1 MRISSLANQLR
12 SLKDEIL
19 DKKVVKKMLQSV
31 SDHLEQVTV
40 SMESLLDL
48 NSLSIK
54 EAAGH
59 LQAVENHRKKKLAS
73 ARKEADGELLLTEE
87 QWKA

>member
-1 MRISSLANQLR
+1 
-12 SLKDEIL
+12 
-19 DKKVVKKMLQSV
+19 
-31 SDHLEQVTV
+31 
-40 SMESLLDL
+40 MESLLDL